1 MPPATTSSRSQSSS
15 EGRASAASAADGARP
30 VVLTTGQA
38 SRTLLPQTGDVLSIE
53 VEWRNPRRRFPLA
66 DEFLPRVAPISHEQ
80 RAALKRQCLQEVN
93 RVVAKHH
100 AVWAQSD
107 GMFDGNDTSGWK
119 THLTRPQLSVY
130 RRKRASAHTAQ
141 RFLARGHVTSLTLRD
156 AEYGLYCD
164 TTTSERAVKTD
175 LFRELCLDAAVLQV
189 FERQTDA
196 DPFHFFGIKW
206 LALVSPVDKLISPRD
221 YAFVEYSC
229 RVEPANGAADENDAV
244 LVRVLL
250 PVDPDLVSVLNER
263 EYDLVR
269 GAMACT
275 YMYRYDPTARA
286 LQVFAEGSIDP
297 SGSATAWLSKS
308 FLSLFAPTVVNLEH
322 CADVKHLMAYGR
334 VLRPDEF
341 QARVNEC
348 KATNSK
354 HCVACLKN
362 MSSSAFS
369 LKGLKRAPTYCRS
382 CGERVCSRC
391 VMSLTLCL
399 PWHEKRDAE
408 HPSAVIEEKFCLK
421 CICIVRAHRNDDS
434 KRLAMSQPTPRRAGS
449 SSSKLPSGLSEHEM
463 AAEIERLSLALEQQ
477 RVQRVDEV
485 ALDGGRIVQD
495 RVRQLR
501 ERHLQQDRHR
511 NHYNAS
517 TTSAPNLS
525 HPYSSSGLYYSDLDT
540 DDEEDFQTPPY
551 KSASASSTRGRTTEP
566 GPQYWTDQ
574 SNSSNVPTAAFDRM
588 ERSIAE
594 QEALLRTLRY
604 EHMRHLQRQQ
614 QSLGYGSSGSWKAAS
629 TSRLESGPASSLAS
643 TARMT
648 IDISSDDEVYE
659 VGRGGYSL
667 ESPST
672 RRTTPITAAFV

>member
-1 MPPATTSSRSQSSS
+1 MSPAVSSRSHSSS
-15 EGRASAASAADGARP
+15 EGRPSSASTSAAATATSATTSADGRP
-30 VVLTTGQA
+30 VVLTSGQG

-66 DEFLPRVAPISHEQ
+66 DELLPRVAPLSPEQ
-80 RAALKRQCLQEVN
+80 RAALKRRCLQEVN

-107 GMFDGNDTSGWK
+107 LMFDGGDTSGWK
-119 THLTRPQLSVY
+119 THLTRPQLTVY
-130 RRKRASAHTAQ
+130 RRKRATVHTAQ

-164 TTTSERAVKTD
+164 STTSERAVKTD
-175 LFRELCLDAAVLQV
+175 LFGELCLDAAVLQV
-189 FERQTDA
+189 FERQTEA

-250 PVDPDLVSVLNER
+250 PVDPELVSVLSER

-275 YMYRYDPTARA
+275 YMYRYDASARA

-341 QARVNEC
+341 QARVAEC
-348 KATNSK
+348 KAANSK

-362 MSSSAFS
+362 MSSSAFAIKS
-369 LKGLKRAPTYCRS
+369 LKRAPTYCRS

-399 PWHEKRDAE
+399 PWHEKRNAE

-421 CICIVRAHRNDDS
+421 CICIVRAHRNDDGP
-434 KRLAMSQPTPRRAGS
+434 RLGMSQASMRRHG
-449 SSSKLPSGLSEHEM
+449 SSSKLSSSLSEHEM

-477 RVQRVDEV
+477 RQHHDQEEAPLNGSR
-485 ALDGGRIVQD
+485 LVQD

-501 ERHLQQDRHR
+501 ERHRQQDRH
-511 NHYNAS
+511 HDSQYA
-517 TTSAPNLS
+517 
-525 HPYSSSGLYYSDLDT
+525 SSGLYYSDLDT
-540 DDEEDFQTPPY
+540 DDDEDY
-551 KSASASSTRGRTTEP
+551 AASAYRAGPASVRGRRHEAA
-566 GPQYWTDQ
+566 PQYWTDQ
-574 SNSSNVPTAAFDRM
+574 SNSSKPPTAAFDRM

-594 QEALLRTLRY
+594 QEALLRTLRF
-604 EHMRHLQRQQ
+604 EHMRHLQRQKQ
-614 QSLGYGSSGSWKAAS
+614 ALGYSSSGSWKAAS

-648 IDISSDDEVYE
+648 IDISSDEEVYE
-659 VGRGGYSL
+659 VGRGYSL
-667 ESPST
+667 DSPSA
-672 RRTTPITAAFV
+672 RSGAPIAAAFV